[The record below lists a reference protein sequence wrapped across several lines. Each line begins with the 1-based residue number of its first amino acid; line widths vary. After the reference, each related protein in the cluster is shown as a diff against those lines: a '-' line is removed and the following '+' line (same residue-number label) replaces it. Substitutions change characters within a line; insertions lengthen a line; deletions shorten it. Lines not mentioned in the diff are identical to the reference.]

1 MRLRYIPLVLAAL
14 AVAGCQTGP
23 SASSYQRGQ
32 MMQTSSV
39 QKGRIISMRVVQTG
53 GEQSGVGIGAGAVAG
68 GVAGSYLGGG
78 RRANALGAIGGA
90 LLGGAAGAAAENAIT
105 EGSAMEFIV
114 QMDNG
119 ATVAVV
125 QSNEQQ
131 LGVGERVLILQGRDT
146 RLVRDT
152 TIQ

>member
-78 RRANALGAIGGA
+78 GRANALGALGGA
-90 LLGGAAGAAAENAIT
+90 LLGGVAGAATESAVT
-105 EGSAMEFIV
+105 EGSAIEFIV

-119 ATVAVV
+119 STVAIV

-152 TIQ
+152 TIR